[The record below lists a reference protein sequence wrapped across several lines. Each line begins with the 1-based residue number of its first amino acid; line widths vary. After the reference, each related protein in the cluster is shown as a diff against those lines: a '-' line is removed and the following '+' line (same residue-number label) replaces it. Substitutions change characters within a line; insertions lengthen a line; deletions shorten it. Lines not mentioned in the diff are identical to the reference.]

1 MGSCSWT
8 AVVNAG
14 NSAVIAGWSEY
25 YFHTGKKLPK
35 HSIFFLLIHLTSLEV
50 VNKKNLLELNQISKR
65 PLLV

>member
-14 NSAVIAGWSEY
+14 NFAVIAGWSEHF
-25 YFHTGKKLPK
+25 FHTGKKLPR
-35 HSIFFLLIHLTSLEV
+35 HSIFLLLVHLTSLEV

-65 PLLV
+65 TLLV